1 MSLPLAPLDGRIT
14 LKGALG
20 FGGMG
25 EVYRAWDAALERPVA
40 VKFVRG
46 GDPRE
51 ADRLLLEAR
60 LQARVEHPHVVRVHD
75 TGTLE
80 DRPCIVMQLVEGRTF
95 ADLGGSFDWKAKV
108 ALGAQAARGLGAAHR
123 TGLVHRDVKP
133 ANILVEETEDGPQ
146 ARLSDFG
153 LARDEEGGLTRSG
166 LLMGTVDFM
175 APEQVSGT
183 VPVDFRADIYGL
195 GATLYAIL
203 TGRPPFR
210 ASQSPTAGAQSTH
223 DLQAATPEGAVHP
236 GDFLRRVLEEEPR
249 SLSLLVPEL
258 PRDLAVVIAK
268 AMEKDPSRRYA
279 TAEAFAEDLD
289 RVLCGEPIL
298 ARPMGILER
307 GERWVRR
314 YPIPARVLGAVA
326 ALAVAALSFAGWTSF
341 RSRTQSLEAARMG
354 SLAEGMENTLRMAYL
369 SPAFDQ
375 KPVLAGIRTQ
385 VEQLRS
391 RPMGQVSP
399 AGLFVVGKGL
409 EALGDD
415 EAARP
420 FLEAA
425 WARGFRTP
433 EAAESLGFLLGRLYF
448 KAMDRARESLAP
460 KARERREAEAKTTF
474 LQPAT
479 ALLQQTT
486 GSGWKRAYREAYL
499 LYLQGRFDESRA
511 KAALV
516 LHEDP
521 SRYEALRLQAT
532 ADMQELGTAFQ
543 TGKLDGVKARI
554 EAMGARVDEG
564 LRWGRSDPTLLKL
577 KARNLHF
584 QAVLLRLKGQDGTDL
599 LAQEELIVQQ
609 LRALEG
615 DSFGSLVTLGNV
627 FYERANAMGDKQRE
641 GMSDLYR
648 RAAQCYRRAADLA
661 PADVQIRNSLADLC
675 AVWVMLLRMQGQSR
689 EEPLRIGLQAA
700 EEGERLGPNMARSRF
715 VAMQLNRS
723 EGEALD
729 DEGGDAERAYR
740 SGIQKAE
747 ALKVTEG
754 PDALQLDSH
763 LAYLHG
769 QLSRVAFRKGGD
781 PSGEIALAAEAA
793 RHMRE
798 HLDLKQVD
806 AVLNWNEVVTNVADA
821 MVEFGGDPK
830 ALLDLA
836 RTTSDEAI
844 KLRPDAIV
852 LSIAKVPLL
861 SVEASRC
868 IQAGEDPTPIFAE
881 MTTRLEQTKGPYGST
896 IVHWQTRALM
906 AVIEGE
912 ALARQGKDPAK
923 AYQRARPILE
933 EMVRKFPGFPWS
945 AAYLVHLPVLEARWR
960 QSQQLPYAHL
970 AQPSLPAAEKIV
982 LKFPRQIQTWVDLAA
997 LRAMAG
1003 NPKGAREAWEKAL
1016 ALNPRAPDL
1025 PDYKGVRELVFAG
1038 IGAQNP
1044 TPASS

>member
-14 LKGALG
+14 LKGPLG
-20 FGGMG
+20 AGGMG
-25 EVYRAWDAALERPVA
+25 EVHRAWDSALERPVA

-46 GDPRE
+46 SDPKE

-80 DRPCIVMQLVEGRTF
+80 GRPCIVMQLVEGRTF
-95 ADLGGSFDWKAKV
+95 AELGPTSEWQVKV
-108 ALGAQAARGLGAAHR
+108 ALAAQAARGLGAAHR

-133 ANILVEETEDGPQ
+133 ANILVEDAEAGPE

-153 LARDEEGGLTRSG
+153 LARDDEGGLTRSG
-166 LLMGTVDFM
+166 LLVGTVDFM
-175 APEQVSGT
+175 APEQVTGSA
-183 VPVDFRADIYGL
+183 PVDFRADIYGL
-195 GATLYAIL
+195 GATLYAVL

-210 ASQSPTAGAQSTH
+210 ASQGLTAAAPDTR
-223 DLQAATPEGAVHP
+223 DLQGDTPAGELHP
-236 GDFLRRVLEEEPR
+236 GDFLRRILEEEPR
-249 SLSLLVPEL
+249 PLTGLAPDL
-258 PRDLAVVIAK
+258 PKDLAVVVAK
-268 AMEKDPSRRYA
+268 AMEKDPARRYG

-289 RVLCGEPIL
+289 RVLRGEPVL
-298 ARPMGILER
+298 ARAIGLLER
-307 GERWVRR
+307 GGRWARR
-314 YPIPARVLGAVA
+314 YPIPARTLGTVA
-326 ALAVAALSFAGWTSF
+326 ALALAALAFAGWTSF

-354 SLAEGMENTLRMAYL
+354 SLAEGMVNSLRMAYL

-375 KPVLAGIRTQ
+375 KPVLAGIRAQ
-385 VEQLRS
+385 VDHLRA
-391 RPMGQVSP
+391 RPMGEVSP

-415 EAARP
+415 DGARP
-420 FLEAA
+420 YLEAA
-425 WARGFRTP
+425 WAQGFRTP

-460 KARERREAEAKTTF
+460 KARERREAEAKATF

-479 ALLQQTT
+479 ELLQQAA
-486 GSGWKRAYREAYL
+486 GSGWQRAYREAYL
-499 LYLQGRFDESRA
+499 LYLQGRFEESRA

-516 LHEDP
+516 LQEDP

-532 ADMQELGTAFQ
+532 TDEREISTAFQ
-543 TGKLDGVKARI
+543 TGKTEGVQARI
-554 EAMGARVDEG
+554 DAMGSRVDEA
-564 LRWGRSDPTLLKL
+564 LRWGRSDPALLKL

-584 QAVLLRLKGQDGTDL
+584 QAVLLRLAGKDGAEL
-599 LAQEELIVQQ
+599 LAREEGIIQHLQ
-609 LRALEG
+609 ALEG
-615 DSFGSLVTLGNV
+615 DSFGSLVSQGNV
-627 FYERANAMGDKQRE
+627 CWERSNAARDSHRE
-641 GMSDLYR
+641 RMPGFLRS
-648 RAAQCYRRAADLA
+648 AAGFYRRAADLA
-661 PADVQIRNSLADLC
+661 PGDVGVRNTLALLC
-675 AVWVMLLRMQGQSR
+675 VDWMLLLKMQGQPR
-689 EEPLRIGLQAA
+689 EEPLRIGLKAT
-700 EEGERLGPNMARSRF
+700 EEGEKLGPNMARSRF
-715 VAMQLNRS
+715 VAMQLNRG

-729 DEGGDAERAYR
+729 DEGGDAEAVYR
-740 SGIQKAE
+740 RGIQKAGS
-747 ALKVTEG
+747 LKVTEG

-769 QLSRVAFRKGGD
+769 QLSRVVFRKGGD
-781 PSGEIALAAEAA
+781 PDPEIAQAAEAA
-793 RHMRE
+793 RRMRE
-798 HLDLKQVD
+798 HLDLKSVE

-836 RTTSDEAI
+836 RATSDEAI

-852 LSIAKVPLL
+852 LVIAKVPLL

-868 IQAGEDPTPIFAE
+868 VQAGVDPAPILAE
-881 MTTRLEQTKGPYGST
+881 MAARLEQTKGPFGST
-896 IVHWQTRALM
+896 IVFWQTRALH

-912 ALARQGKDPAK
+912 ALARQGRDPAK
-923 AYQRARPILE
+923 GYQRARPILE

-960 QSQQLPYAHL
+960 HGQKLPYAHL
-970 AQPSLPAAEKIV
+970 AQPSLRSAEQIV
-982 LKFPRQIQTWVDLAA
+982 VKFPRGIQTWVDLAA

-1003 NPKGAREAWEKAL
+1003 NPKGAKEAWDKAL

-1025 PDYKGVRELVFAG
+1025 PDYRGVRELVFAEEPM
-1038 IGAQNP
+1038 A
-1044 TPASS
+1044 TRASR

>member
-1 MSLPLAPLDGRIT
+1 MKLLLTNLDGRVT
-14 LKGALG
+14 LKGLLG
-20 FGGMG
+20 TGGMG
-25 EVYRAWDAALERPVA
+25 EVHRAWDAGLERPVA
-40 VKFVRG
+40 VKFVRS
-46 GDPRE
+46 GDPKE

-60 LQARVEHPHVVRVHD
+60 LQARVEHPNVVRVHD

-80 DRPCIVMQLVEGRTF
+80 GRPCILLQLVEGQTF
-95 ADLGGSFDWKAKV
+95 ADLDTGTTWQAKV
-108 ALGAQAARGLGAAHR
+108 SLAAQAARGLGAAHR
-123 TGLVHRDVKP
+123 MGLVHRDVKP
-133 ANILVEETEDGPQ
+133 ANILVESAKDGLQ
-146 ARLSDFG
+146 ALLSDFG

-166 LLMGTVDFM
+166 LMLGTVDFM
-175 APEQVSGT
+175 APEQVTGAA
-183 VPVDFRADIYGL
+183 PVDFRADIYGL
-195 GATLYAIL
+195 GATLYAVL
-203 TGRPPFR
+203 AGRPPFR
-210 ASQSPTAGAQSTH
+210 HTPGPTAVDKSTD
-223 DLQAATPEGAVHP
+223 DLHGVTPEGEVRP
-236 GDFLRRVLEEEPR
+236 GDLLHRVLEEDPE
-249 SLSLLVPEL
+249 SLTALVAGL
-258 PRDLAVVIAK
+258 PRDLATVVAK
-268 AMEKDPSRRYA
+268 AMRKEPSLRYV
-279 TAEAFAEDLD
+279 TAVAFADDLE
-289 RVLCGEPIL
+289 RVLRGEAVL
-298 ARPMGILER
+298 AHPAGVMER
-307 GERWVRR
+307 GARWVRFHPFQSR
-314 YPIPARVLGAVA
+314 TLGGVAAVALA
-326 ALAVAALSFAGWTSF
+326 ALAFAAWTSL

-354 SLAEGMENTLRMAYL
+354 ALATGIESDLRMAYL
-369 SPAFDQ
+369 SPSFDQ
-375 KPVLAGIRTQ
+375 KPLLGNIRTQ
-385 VEQLRS
+385 VEQLRA

-399 AGLFVVGKGL
+399 AGLFVAGKGL

-415 EAARP
+415 DAARP

-448 KAMDRARESLAP
+448 KAMERARESLAP
-460 KARERREAEAKTTF
+460 KARERREAEAKVTF

-479 ALLQQTT
+479 ALLQQAT

-516 LHEDP
+516 LREDP

-532 ADMQELGTAFQ
+532 VDERELSTAFQ
-543 TGKLDGVKARI
+543 VGKLDGIQARI
-554 EAMGARVDEG
+554 EAMGDRVDEG

-584 QAVLLRLKGQDGTDL
+584 QAVLLRTKGKDGAAL
-599 LAQEELIVQQ
+599 LAQEEVIVQQ

-615 DSFGSLVTLGNV
+615 DTYGSLVTMGNV
-627 FYERANAMGDKQRE
+627 FNERANAMGDKHRE
-641 GMSDLYR
+641 LMSELYR

-675 AVWVMLLRMQGQSR
+675 ATWVMLLRMQGQSR

-729 DEGGDAERAYR
+729 DEGGDSERAYR

-747 ALKVTEG
+747 ALKLTEG

-781 PSGEIALAAEAA
+781 PNEEIAMAAEAA

-798 HLDLKQVD
+798 HLDLKRVD

-868 IQAGEDPTPIFAE
+868 IQAGEDPAPIFAE
-881 MTTRLEQTKGPYGST
+881 MATRLEQTKGPYGST
-896 IVHWQTRALM
+896 IVHWQTRALL

-945 AAYLVHLPVLEARWR
+945 ASYLVHLPVLEARWR
-960 QSQQLPYAHL
+960 QSQHLPYAQL
-970 AQPSLPAAEKIV
+970 AQPSLPAAEKLV

-1003 NPKGAREAWEKAL
+1003 NPKGAREAWNRAL

-1038 IGAQNP
+1038 DGAP
-1044 TPASS
+1044 TQTSASS